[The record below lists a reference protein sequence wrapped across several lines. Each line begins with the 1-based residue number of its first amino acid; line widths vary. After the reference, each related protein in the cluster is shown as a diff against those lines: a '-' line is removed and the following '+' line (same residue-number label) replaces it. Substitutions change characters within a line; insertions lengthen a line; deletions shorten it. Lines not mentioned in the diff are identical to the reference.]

1 MVDRYQRL
9 TSAGPGR
16 AIARR
21 LGLPRPAVL
30 PRRDPA
36 RPAAVPGP
44 IVLAGPAG
52 PHGPADSD
60 SATTGDATGRP
71 TPGPAGDVAG
81 AAAGDVAGGAAGA
94 RAGGAGATGAGAG
107 AGADESSGGRAGAG
121 GGAAEGGG
129 ELADAVR
136 AALAGTGVE
145 LVAAA
150 EHPAALVYDA
160 SGLADATQLGGL
172 REFLGPRVRSVCT
185 GGRVLVLSRPPAEAP
200 DVASHVARRALT
212 GFVRSLGKE
221 VGRGVTVSLLRVAA
235 GGESSLDST
244 LRFLLSPRSAYV
256 SGQVI
261 DIGPASAGGADS
273 AAPGERAS
281 RARSTGGVE
290 SAASVLGAESAGG
303 AGRSGSAGGAGRSGS
318 GVDDLERPLAGRTA
332 LVTGAA
338 QGIGA
343 AIAETLAAD
352 GATVVCLDV
361 PAQGETLA
369 AVANRVG
376 GSSLHLDITAEGA
389 PRELVEYLTQRYDG
403 ADIVVHNAGVLRDRT
418 LAKMTEGEWDTV
430 LSVNLLAPQRLTAAL
445 LDAPAALRP
454 GARIVC
460 LSSLNGIAG
469 AAGQTNYA
477 ASKAGVIGLVEA
489 YAPVLAQRGVT
500 INAVAPGFIETRMT
514 ASMPLTVR
522 EVGRRANSLAQGGLP
537 VDVAEAVSWLAAPG
551 SGGITGQTVRVCGQS
566 LLGA

>member
-1 MVDRYQRL
+1 MVDRYQRF

-30 PRRDPA
+30 PRRDPQ
-36 RPAAVPGP
+36 RPAEVPGP
-44 IVLAGPAG
+44 IVLGGGESPVATAGGGPDSGAAG
-52 PHGPADSD
+52 
-60 SATTGDATGRP
+60 SAATE
-71 TPGPAGDVAG
+71 PGSAAGSAATEAG
-81 AAAGDVAGGAAGA
+81 AGSAAGDGTDRPAASGA
-94 RAGGAGATGAGAG
+94 
-107 AGADESSGGRAGAG
+107 
-121 GGAAEGGG
+121 G

-136 AALAGTGVE
+136 VALAGTGVE
-145 LVAAA
+145 FVASA

-160 SGLADATQLGGL
+160 SAITDATALGGL
-172 REFLGPRVRSVCT
+172 REFLGPRVRSLRT
-185 GGRVLVLSRPPAEAP
+185 GGRILILGRPPAEAP
-200 DVASHVARRALT
+200 DVASHLARRALT

-221 VGRGVTVSLLRVAA
+221 VGRGATVSLLRVAA
-235 GGESSLDST
+235 GAESSMGST

-256 SGQVI
+256 SGQVV
-261 DIGPASAGGADS
+261 DVGPAPAGG
-273 AAPGERAS
+273 
-281 RARSTGGVE
+281 T
-290 SAASVLGAESAGG
+290 
-303 AGRSGSAGGAGRSGS
+303 
-318 GVDDLERPLAGRTA
+318 VDAERPLAGRTA

-361 PAQGETLA
+361 PAQGEALA

-376 GSSLHLDITAEGA
+376 GSSLHLDITAPTA
-389 PRELVEYLTQRYDG
+389 PRELVAYLTQRYDG
-403 ADIVVHNAGVLRDRT
+403 VDIVVHNAGVLRDRT
-418 LAKMTEGEWDTV
+418 LAKMTASEWDTV

-445 LDAPAALRP
+445 LEDPAALRP

-477 ASKAGVIGLVEA
+477 TSKAGVIGLVEA
-489 YAPVLAQRGVT
+489 YAAVLARRGGT

-514 ASMPLTVR
+514 AGMPLAVR

-537 VDVAEAVSWLAAPG
+537 VDVAEAVSWLAAPD
-551 SGGITGQTVRVCGQS
+551 SGGITGQTIRVCGQS

>member
-1 MVDRYQRL
+1 MCGMVDRYQRL

-44 IVLAGPAG
+44 IVLTGPSG
-52 PHGPADSD
+52 PHGTADGD
-60 SATTGDATGRP
+60 SGTTGDATGRP
-71 TPGPAGDVAG
+71 APRPAGDVAG
-81 AAAGDVAGGAAGA
+81 AANSDVAGAANSDG
-94 RAGGAGATGAGAG
+94 
-107 AGADESSGGRAGAG
+107 SG
-121 GGAAEGGG
+121 GGG
-129 ELADAVR
+129 ELADVVR

-145 LVAAA
+145 FVAAA

-160 SGLADATQLGGL
+160 SGLTDATQLRGL
-172 REFLGPRVRSVCT
+172 REFLGPRVRSLRT

-200 DVASHVARRALT
+200 DLASHVARRALT

-256 SGQVI
+256 SGQVV
-261 DIGPASAGGADS
+261 DIGPAGGADS
-273 AAPGERAS
+273 AAPAERAG

-290 SAASVLGAESAGG
+290 AAASARAAESAGSAGRAGFAGG
-303 AGRSGSAGGAGRSGS
+303 AGRAGS
-318 GVDDLERPLAGRTA
+318 GVDDVERPLAGRTA

-389 PRELVEYLTQRYDG
+389 PRELVEYLTQRYGG

-418 LAKMTEGEWDTV
+418 LAKMTESEWDTV

-445 LDAPAALRP
+445 LDAPAALRA

-551 SGGITGQTVRVCGQS
+551 SGGITGQTIRVCGQS

>member
-36 RPAAVPGP
+36 QPAAVPGP
-44 IVLAGPAG
+44 IVLAGLTAPSG
-52 PHGPADSD
+52 NRPRSSD
-60 SATTGDATGRP
+60 GDTSTATGSATGATG
-71 TPGPAGDVAG
+71 TGTASGGTG
-81 AAAGDVAGGAAGA
+81 AASGDRDTGTDPGAASGDI
-94 RAGGAGATGAGAG
+94 GAGAEGAARDP
-107 AGADESSGGRAGAG
+107 GADGVTVTA
-121 GGAAEGGG
+121 GG

-136 AALAGTGVE
+136 AALAATGVE
-145 LVAAA
+145 FVAAA

-160 SGLADATQLGGL
+160 SGLTDAAQLGGL
-172 REFLGPRVRSVCT
+172 REFLGPRVRSLRT
-185 GGRVLVLSRPPAEAP
+185 GGRVLVLARPPAEAP

-221 VGRGVTVSLLRVAA
+221 VGRGATVSLLRVAT
-235 GGESSLDST
+235 GGESSLGST

-256 SGQVI
+256 SGQVV
-261 DIGPASAGGADS
+261 DVAPAPAGGPD
-273 AAPGERAS
+273 RA
-281 RARSTGGVE
+281 
-290 SAASVLGAESAGG
+290 
-303 AGRSGSAGGAGRSGS
+303 GSADEAAA
-318 GVDDLERPLAGRTA
+318 ERPLAGRTA

-343 AIAETLAAD
+343 AIAATLAAD

-361 PAQGETLA
+361 PAQGEALA

-376 GSSLHLDITAEGA
+376 GSSLHLDITAPTA

-403 ADIVVHNAGVLRDRT
+403 VDIVVHNAGVLRDRT
-418 LAKMTEGEWDTV
+418 LAKMTEAEWDTV
-430 LSVNLLAPQRLTAAL
+430 LSVNLIAPQRLTAAL
-445 LDAPAALRP
+445 VDDPTALRP

-537 VDVAEAVSWLAAPG
+537 VDVAEAVSWLAAPD